1 MRPKK
6 LLMLLKILRAMT
18 YFRRFLILFI
28 CGITQIFFAVYL
40 LLELFGFN
48 PGFHLTNHGY
58 MFIPGVLIFA
68 SSGLLTVS
76 YYFGDTKTNNSL
88 YDEYTAIRY
97 YKLGAVGYALNG
109 IGIFLLF
116 SFQDWSNWSFQSAN
130 AMIYQIASFAW
141 LIFGIL
147 LVWFSLGDYK
157 EYKNG

>member
-1 MRPKK
+1 
-6 LLMLLKILRAMT
+6 MT

-48 PGFHLTNHGY
+48 LGFHLTNHGY
-58 MFIPGVLIFA
+58 MFIPGNLIFA

-97 YKLGAVGYALNG
+97 YKLGALGYALNG

>member
-1 MRPKK
+1 
-6 LLMLLKILRAMT
+6 MLLKSLRAMT

-48 PGFHLTNHGY
+48 LGFHLTNHSY
-58 MFIPGVLIFA
+58 MFIPGILIFA

>member
-1 MRPKK
+1 
-6 LLMLLKILRAMT
+6 MLLKSLRAMT

-28 CGITQIFFAVYL
+28 CGITQIFFAIYL

-48 PGFHLTNHGY
+48 LGFHISNHGY
-58 MFIPGVLIFA
+58 MFIPGILIFA
-68 SSGLLTVS
+68 SSGLLTAS

-97 YKLGAVGYALNG
+97 YKLGAIGYALNG

-157 EYKNG
+157 EYKDG

>member
-1 MRPKK
+1 
-6 LLMLLKILRAMT
+6 MLLKILRAMT

-48 PGFHLTNHGY
+48 LGFYLANQGY
-58 MFIPGVLIFA
+58 MFIPGILIFA

>member
-1 MRPKK
+1 
-6 LLMLLKILRAMT
+6 MT
-18 YFRRFLILFI
+18 YFRRFLILFV

-48 PGFHLTNHGY
+48 LGFHITNYGY
-58 MFIPGVLIFA
+58 MFIPGILIFA

-76 YYFGDTKTNNSL
+76 YYFGDKKTNNSL
-88 YDEYTAIRY
+88 YDEYAAIRY
-97 YKLGAVGYALNG
+97 YKLGAFGYALNG
-109 IGIFLLF
+109 VGIFLLF
-116 SFQDWSNWSFQSAN
+116 SLQDWSNWSFQSAN

>member
-1 MRPKK
+1 MKPKK
-6 LLMLLKILRAMT
+6 LLMLPKSLRAMT

-48 PGFHLTNHGY
+48 LGFHLTNHGY
-58 MFIPGVLIFA
+58 MFIPGILILA